1 MSDLIAKIDALA
13 DARDRITATRLE
25 WEALRDRIMEPV
37 KKELAGLDAEF
48 TPLLEA
54 AQEQAATLE
63 NEVRA
68 DVLTAG
74 ASVKGSR
81 LHVIWRK
88 GLVSWDGKS
97 LDGYAAAHPEVL
109 RFRKEGEPSVSIRN
123 I

>member
-1 MSDLIAKIDALA
+1 MTDLIAKIDALA

-25 WEALRDRIMEPV
+25 WEALRDRIMEPI
-37 KKELAGLDAEF
+37 KKELADLDAEF

-81 LHVIWRK
+81 LHVIWQK
-88 GLVSWDGKS
+88 GRVSWDGKS

>member
-13 DARDRITATRLE
+13 DARDRIMATRLE
-25 WEALRDRIMEPV
+25 WEALRDRIMEPI
-37 KKELAGLDAEF
+37 KKELADLDAEF
-48 TPLLEA
+48 TPRLEA

-81 LHVIWRK
+81 LHVIWQK
-88 GLVSWDGKS
+88 GRVSWDGKS

-123 I
+123 S